1 MTTTP
6 ATIRD
11 IAVAYR
17 RFAECEARGR
27 SALYE
32 ALALGVAGDE
42 TVLRFLAEL
51 PAAKRQP
58 NLLLA
63 AVRHVAGLASGWQE
77 FREAIDRHRDV
88 IADVMRARRTQTN
101 EPARCA
107 TLLPLLARLPQPLAL
122 IEVGAAAGLCLL
134 PDHYAYDFDG
144 QLIAPSAP
152 VSGSP
157 PLFHCS
163 VNPKTPLPDRNIEV
177 IWRAGLDLEPVDL
190 EDEAQVAWLETLV
203 WPGEGRRLGSLRAA
217 VDAARRHPPLVRR
230 GDLNVDLLPMVA
242 EAPEAATL
250 AVFHSAVLPYLTE
263 QDREAFRQTARA
275 RLSTWIAN
283 EGAELQP
290 RSASRLN
297 RTAART
303 GDFLLS
309 INERPIAWTDPH
321 GARLDWI

>member
-1 MTTTP
+1 MRTTP

-11 IAVAYR
+11 IAVVYR
-17 RFAECEARGR
+17 RFAECEAHGR
-27 SALYE
+27 SPLYE

-51 PAAKRQP
+51 PPAKRQP

-63 AVRHVAGLASGWQE
+63 AVRHTAGLASGWLE
-77 FREAIDRHRDV
+77 FREAIERHRAL

-107 TLLPLLARLPQPLAL
+107 TLLPLLAQMPQPLAL
-122 IEVGAAAGLCLL
+122 IEVGASAGLCLL

-144 QLIAPSAP
+144 QFIAPSVP

-157 PLFHCS
+157 PLFHCK
-163 VNPKTPLPDRNIEV
+163 VNPKTPLPDRNVEI
-177 IWRAGLDLEPVDL
+177 IWRAGLDLEPIDL
-190 EDEAQVAWLETLV
+190 ADEAEVAWLETLV
-203 WPGEGRRLGSLRAA
+203 WPGEGQRLELLRSA
-217 VDAARRHPPLVRR
+217 VDAARRQPPLVRR
-230 GDLNVDLLPMVA
+230 GDLNIDLLPLVD
-242 EAPEAATL
+242 EAPKAATL
-250 AVFHSAVLPYLTE
+250 VVFHSAVLPYLTD
-263 QDREAFRQTARA
+263 QDQEAFRQTART
-275 RLSTWIAN
+275 RLSIWIAN

-290 RSASRLN
+290 RSASQLSQ
-297 RTAART
+297 TATRA

-309 INERPIAWTDPH
+309 MNERPIAWTDPH